1 MALNYVK
8 GDTAPQL
15 KLACQSTVHVKN
27 HKNSGSWCF

>member
-1 MALNYVK
+1 MALNFVK

-15 KLACQSTVHVKN
+15 ELISQSAVHVKN